1 MSFVQEL
8 LKPGGGIALIPYI
21 RATIFV
27 LLLMV
32 MWAKVNHVTLWI
44 MGACPMSHCCGRV
57 GFVCAGHSALGSAWL
72 RTSMFKW
79 RDATVYL
86 MGLRYGHAWPN
97 TVIAYAQ
104 DATSVWS
111 ITRDVTDRS
120 TFIDCRSFCFWSGR
134 LTFELFSFQIHTKI
148 INS

>member
-1 MSFVQEL
+1 
-8 LKPGGGIALIPYI
+8 
-21 RATIFV
+21 
-27 LLLMV
+27 
-32 MWAKVNHVTLWI
+32 

-97 TVIAYAQ
+97 TVIAYAR

-134 LTFELFSFQIHTKI
+134 LTFELFSFRRVHVQFCSVFYSAVSITMCILSTTK
-148 INS
+148 NFLSFPSFPVTTA